1 MIPNETKLFGLVGK
15 EIQFADNSKIRANV
29 INDREVRFE
38 GKQWKLSPLTRELY
52 TRMGKVNA
60 SGANKGALYWT
71 YNGVRLTDINKEQ
84 E

>member
-52 TRMGKVNA
+52 TRIGKVNA
-60 SGANKGALYWT
+60 SGAYQGALYWT
-71 YNGVRLTDINKEQ
+71 YNGVRLTDINKDQ